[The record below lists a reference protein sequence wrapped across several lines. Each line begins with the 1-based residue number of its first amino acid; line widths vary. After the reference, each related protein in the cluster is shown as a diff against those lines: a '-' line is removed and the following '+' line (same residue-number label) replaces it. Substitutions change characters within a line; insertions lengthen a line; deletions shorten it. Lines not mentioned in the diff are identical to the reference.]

1 MNSDAL
7 HTEIR
12 ALTDRA
18 EITDLFDRYL
28 HSLDDP
34 GQEYDE
40 NWAAAFFT
48 ADASTATPAGE
59 VRGRGAVRA
68 NVATAM
74 RLFTRTVHFGSNYVI
89 EVDGDLATL
98 RGNQLSTHVLA
109 SDGELFVSGGR
120 TDNAL
125 VRTAAGWRLSRAD
138 LHIAW
143 TQGSPPVLPPE
154 LGGTGGSLQ
163 GASQGASH
171 R

>member
-1 MNSDAL
+1 MNNDAL
-7 HTEIR
+7 HTELR
-12 ALTDRA
+12 SLTDRA

-34 GQEYDE
+34 AQEHDE
-40 NWAAAFFT
+40 TWAASFFT
-48 ADASTATPAGE
+48 EDASTATPAGE
-59 VRGRGAVRA
+59 VRGRAAVRA

-89 EVDGDLATL
+89 EVDGDRATL

-109 SDGELFVSGGR
+109 SDGELFLSGGR
-120 TDNAL
+120 SDNAL

-154 LGGTGGSLQ
+154 LGGARDALQ
-163 GASQGASH
+163 GTSS

>member
-1 MNSDAL
+1 MNSDAP

-12 ALTDRA
+12 SLTDRA

-28 HSLDDP
+28 RSLDDP
-34 GQEYDE
+34 GQEYDAR
-40 NWAAAFFT
+40 WAASFFT

-59 VRGRGAVRA
+59 VRGAAAVRT
-68 NVATAM
+68 NLATAM

-89 EVDGDLATL
+89 EVKGDRATL
-98 RGNQLSTHVLA
+98 HGNQLSTHVLA
-109 SDGELFVSGGR
+109 SDGELFLSAGR

-143 TQGSPPVLPPE
+143 TQGNPPVLPPE
-154 LGGTGGSLQ
+154 LGAVR
-163 GASQGASH
+163 GASV